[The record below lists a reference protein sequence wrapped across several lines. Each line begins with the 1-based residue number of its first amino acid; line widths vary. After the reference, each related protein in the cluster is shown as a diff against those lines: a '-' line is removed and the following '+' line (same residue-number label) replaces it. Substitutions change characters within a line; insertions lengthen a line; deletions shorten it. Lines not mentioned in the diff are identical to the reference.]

1 MTLKGAIGNIVF
13 FNAENGYTVF
23 QLISDSDGGE
33 TTCVGY
39 LPQLNVGQQ
48 IEVSGKIVTHQ
59 KFGEQF
65 SVEKFSLAAPTGSEG
80 LVRYLA
86 SGLIKGV
93 GEATARL
100 IVNSFGDDTLSVLE
114 NSPERLAELRGISL
128 KKARAI
134 GEEFN
139 GHRAMQEQIMFLQS
153 YDITLNTAIKIYRV
167 YKDKTESVL
176 KSNPYRLIDDVDGIG
191 FLSADRIAGSMGIG
205 KDSEFRLRAGIVYCL
220 KDGAE
225 KSGNT
230 VIEEQTLK
238 KSVGELLGYDVSERA
253 ELYEETVDNLI
264 FDLMARRFEDGEKAG
279 LALTRYYNIEKN
291 IAGALVRL
299 DEEAPAISASFKTL
313 IEDFQSAN
321 GVKLH
326 SNQRRAVEAA
336 FENGVTVITGGP
348 GTGKTTIVRCVSYIC
363 DALDIKAEYCC
374 PTGRAAKRLGAS
386 TGKNA
391 KTIHRLLGMEAREDR
406 LVFAYDASNPLEA
419 DLVVVDEASMA
430 DAVIFNSLLK
440 ALRRGCRLVLVGDKD
455 QLPSVGA
462 GNVLADVIKSRLFSV
477 NELTHIYRQSED
489 SYIVTN
495 AHLINSGK
503 MPVIEKDSKDFFF
516 IARDN
521 QEDILNEVTGLVT
534 TRLPKFTSL
543 SPAEIQVLAPMKS
556 GLAGVANLNRTLQAK
571 LNPFERSKS
580 EINVGGVVFR
590 TGDKVMQTV
599 NDYNME
605 WEINDSEGVRSG
617 KGVFNGDIGY
627 ITRIDRTENLAE
639 ILFDDGRRAVYTS
652 ADMPDLTL
660 AYAVTVHKSQGSE
673 FDALVVAVTNGPP
686 TILNRNLLYTAVTRA
701 KNRGFGMQQKD
712 AGNDGQKQ
720 LYRGARHHA
729 QSVFEGRKTE
739 ALGAL
744 PVRSAKSRKRPRQR
758 DCRAFS
764 ARTDIPAYAAARTFS
779 TRRAFADSACPSLNS
794 TTATSADA
802 AGLLSATWTTVSAP
816 PAKGST
822 ACFSTARL
830 RLLCIRG
837 K

>member
-1 MTLKGAIGNIVF
+1 
-13 FNAENGYTVF
+13 
-23 QLISDSDGGE
+23 
-33 TTCVGY
+33 
-39 LPQLNVGQQ
+39 
-48 IEVSGKIVTHQ
+48 
-59 KFGEQF
+59 
-65 SVEKFSLAAPTGSEG
+65 
-80 LVRYLA
+80 
-86 SGLIKGV
+86 
-93 GEATARL
+93 
-100 IVNSFGDDTLSVLE
+100 
-114 NSPERLAELRGISL
+114 
-128 KKARAI
+128 
-134 GEEFN
+134 
-139 GHRAMQEQIMFLQS
+139 MFLQS

-238 KSVGELLGYDVSERA
+238 KSVGELLGYDISERA

-299 DEEAPAISASFKTL
+299 DEEAPAISAPFKTL

-571 LNPFERSKS
+571 INPFERSKS

-701 KNRGFGMQQKD
+701 KKTVVLVCSKRMLGMMVKNNYIEERATMLKAFLKEEKQK
-712 AGNDGQKQ
+712 
-720 LYRGARHHA
+720 
-729 QSVFEGRKTE
+729 
-739 ALGAL
+739 
-744 PVRSAKSRKRPRQR
+744 RSAL
-758 DCRAFS
+758 
-764 ARTDIPAYAAARTFS
+764 Y
-779 TRRAFADSACPSLNS
+779 L
-794 TTATSADA
+794 
-802 AGLLSATWTTVSAP
+802 
-816 PAKGST
+816 
-822 ACFSTARL
+822 
-830 RLLCIRG
+830 
-837 K
+837 

>member
-134 GEEFN
+134 GEEF
-139 GHRAMQEQIMFLQS
+139 MQEQIMFLQS

-701 KNRGFGMQQKD
+701 KKTVVLVCSKRMLGMMVKNNYIEERATMLKAFLKEEKQK
-712 AGNDGQKQ
+712 
-720 LYRGARHHA
+720 
-729 QSVFEGRKTE
+729 
-739 ALGAL
+739 
-744 PVRSAKSRKRPRQR
+744 RSAL
-758 DCRAFS
+758 
-764 ARTDIPAYAAARTFS
+764 Y
-779 TRRAFADSACPSLNS
+779 L
-794 TTATSADA
+794 
-802 AGLLSATWTTVSAP
+802 
-816 PAKGST
+816 
-822 ACFSTARL
+822 
-830 RLLCIRG
+830 
-837 K
+837 

>member
-1 MTLKGAIGNIVF
+1 M
-13 FNAENGYTVF
+13 
-23 QLISDSDGGE
+23 
-33 TTCVGY
+33 
-39 LPQLNVGQQ
+39 
-48 IEVSGKIVTHQ
+48 
-59 KFGEQF
+59 
-65 SVEKFSLAAPTGSEG
+65 
-80 LVRYLA
+80 
-86 SGLIKGV
+86 
-93 GEATARL
+93 
-100 IVNSFGDDTLSVLE
+100 
-114 NSPERLAELRGISL
+114 
-128 KKARAI
+128 
-134 GEEFN
+134 
-139 GHRAMQEQIMFLQS
+139 
-153 YDITLNTAIKIYRV
+153 
-167 YKDKTESVL
+167 
-176 KSNPYRLIDDVDGIG
+176 DGIG

-701 KNRGFGMQQKD
+701 KKTVVLVCSKRMLGMMVKNNYIEERATMLKAFLKEEKQK
-712 AGNDGQKQ
+712 
-720 LYRGARHHA
+720 
-729 QSVFEGRKTE
+729 
-739 ALGAL
+739 
-744 PVRSAKSRKRPRQR
+744 RSAL
-758 DCRAFS
+758 
-764 ARTDIPAYAAARTFS
+764 Y
-779 TRRAFADSACPSLNS
+779 L
-794 TTATSADA
+794 
-802 AGLLSATWTTVSAP
+802 
-816 PAKGST
+816 
-822 ACFSTARL
+822 
-830 RLLCIRG
+830 
-837 K
+837 

>member
-1 MTLKGAIGNIVF
+1 M
-13 FNAENGYTVF
+13 
-23 QLISDSDGGE
+23 
-33 TTCVGY
+33 
-39 LPQLNVGQQ
+39 
-48 IEVSGKIVTHQ
+48 
-59 KFGEQF
+59 
-65 SVEKFSLAAPTGSEG
+65 SE
-80 LVRYLA
+80 
-86 SGLIKGV
+86 
-93 GEATARL
+93 
-100 IVNSFGDDTLSVLE
+100 
-114 NSPERLAELRGISL
+114 
-128 KKARAI
+128 
-134 GEEFN
+134 
-139 GHRAMQEQIMFLQS
+139 
-153 YDITLNTAIKIYRV
+153 
-167 YKDKTESVL
+167 
-176 KSNPYRLIDDVDGIG
+176 
-191 FLSADRIAGSMGIG
+191 DRSAGSMGIG
-205 KDSEFRLRAGIVYCL
+205 TDSEFRLRAGIVYCL

-264 FDLMARRFEDGEKAG
+264 FDLMARCFEDGEKAG

-336 FENGVTVITGGP
+336 FENGVTVISGGP

-701 KNRGFGMQQKD
+701 KKTVVLVCSKRMLGMMVKNNYIEERATMLKAFLKEEKQK
-712 AGNDGQKQ
+712 
-720 LYRGARHHA
+720 
-729 QSVFEGRKTE
+729 
-739 ALGAL
+739 
-744 PVRSAKSRKRPRQR
+744 RSAL
-758 DCRAFS
+758 
-764 ARTDIPAYAAARTFS
+764 Y
-779 TRRAFADSACPSLNS
+779 L
-794 TTATSADA
+794 
-802 AGLLSATWTTVSAP
+802 
-816 PAKGST
+816 
-822 ACFSTARL
+822 
-830 RLLCIRG
+830 
-837 K
+837 

>member
-1 MTLKGAIGNIVF
+1 M
-13 FNAENGYTVF
+13 
-23 QLISDSDGGE
+23 
-33 TTCVGY
+33 
-39 LPQLNVGQQ
+39 
-48 IEVSGKIVTHQ
+48 
-59 KFGEQF
+59 
-65 SVEKFSLAAPTGSEG
+65 
-80 LVRYLA
+80 
-86 SGLIKGV
+86 
-93 GEATARL
+93 
-100 IVNSFGDDTLSVLE
+100 
-114 NSPERLAELRGISL
+114 
-128 KKARAI
+128 
-134 GEEFN
+134 
-139 GHRAMQEQIMFLQS
+139 
-153 YDITLNTAIKIYRV
+153 
-167 YKDKTESVL
+167 

-238 KSVGELLGYDVSERA
+238 KSVGELLGYDISERA

-571 LNPFERSKS
+571 INPFERSKS

-701 KNRGFGMQQKD
+701 KKTVVLVCSKRMLGMMVKNNYIEERATMLKAFLKEEKQK
-712 AGNDGQKQ
+712 
-720 LYRGARHHA
+720 
-729 QSVFEGRKTE
+729 
-739 ALGAL
+739 
-744 PVRSAKSRKRPRQR
+744 RSAL
-758 DCRAFS
+758 
-764 ARTDIPAYAAARTFS
+764 Y
-779 TRRAFADSACPSLNS
+779 L
-794 TTATSADA
+794 
-802 AGLLSATWTTVSAP
+802 
-816 PAKGST
+816 
-822 ACFSTARL
+822 
-830 RLLCIRG
+830 
-837 K
+837 

>member
-59 KFGEQF
+59 RFGEQF
-65 SVEKFSLAAPTGSEG
+65 SVEKFSLAAPTGSDG

-139 GHRAMQEQIMFLQS
+139 EHRAMQEQIMFLQS

-299 DEEAPAISASFKTL
+299 DEAPAISASFKTL

-701 KNRGFGMQQKD
+701 KKTVVLVCSKRMLGMMVKNNYIEERATMLKAFLKEEKQK
-712 AGNDGQKQ
+712 
-720 LYRGARHHA
+720 
-729 QSVFEGRKTE
+729 
-739 ALGAL
+739 
-744 PVRSAKSRKRPRQR
+744 RSAL
-758 DCRAFS
+758 
-764 ARTDIPAYAAARTFS
+764 Y
-779 TRRAFADSACPSLNS
+779 L
-794 TTATSADA
+794 
-802 AGLLSATWTTVSAP
+802 
-816 PAKGST
+816 
-822 ACFSTARL
+822 
-830 RLLCIRG
+830 
-837 K
+837 

>member
-238 KSVGELLGYDVSERA
+238 KSVGELLGYDVSEKA

-462 GNVLADVIKSRLFSV
+462 GNVLADVIKSRLFFSV

-701 KNRGFGMQQKD
+701 KKTVVLVCSKRMLGMMVKNNYIEERATMLKAFLKEEKQK
-712 AGNDGQKQ
+712 
-720 LYRGARHHA
+720 
-729 QSVFEGRKTE
+729 
-739 ALGAL
+739 
-744 PVRSAKSRKRPRQR
+744 RSAL
-758 DCRAFS
+758 
-764 ARTDIPAYAAARTFS
+764 Y
-779 TRRAFADSACPSLNS
+779 L
-794 TTATSADA
+794 
-802 AGLLSATWTTVSAP
+802 
-816 PAKGST
+816 
-822 ACFSTARL
+822 
-830 RLLCIRG
+830 
-837 K
+837 

>member
-326 SNQRRAVEAA
+326 SNQRQAA

-701 KNRGFGMQQKD
+701 KKTVVLVCSKRMLGMMVKNNYIEERATMLKAFLKEEKQK
-712 AGNDGQKQ
+712 
-720 LYRGARHHA
+720 
-729 QSVFEGRKTE
+729 
-739 ALGAL
+739 
-744 PVRSAKSRKRPRQR
+744 RSAL
-758 DCRAFS
+758 
-764 ARTDIPAYAAARTFS
+764 Y
-779 TRRAFADSACPSLNS
+779 L
-794 TTATSADA
+794 
-802 AGLLSATWTTVSAP
+802 
-816 PAKGST
+816 
-822 ACFSTARL
+822 
-830 RLLCIRG
+830 
-837 K
+837 

>member
-100 IVNSFGDDTLSVLE
+100 IVNSFGDDTLSVQ
-114 NSPERLAELRGISL
+114 
-128 KKARAI
+128 
-134 GEEFN
+134 EFN

-571 LNPFERSKS
+571 INPFERSKS

-701 KNRGFGMQQKD
+701 KKTVVLVCSKRMLGMMVKNNYIEERATMLKAFLKEEKQK
-712 AGNDGQKQ
+712 
-720 LYRGARHHA
+720 
-729 QSVFEGRKTE
+729 
-739 ALGAL
+739 
-744 PVRSAKSRKRPRQR
+744 RSAL
-758 DCRAFS
+758 
-764 ARTDIPAYAAARTFS
+764 Y
-779 TRRAFADSACPSLNS
+779 L
-794 TTATSADA
+794 
-802 AGLLSATWTTVSAP
+802 
-816 PAKGST
+816 
-822 ACFSTARL
+822 
-830 RLLCIRG
+830 
-837 K
+837 

>member
-627 ITRIDRTENLAE
+627 ITRIYRTENLAE

-701 KNRGFGMQQKD
+701 KKTVVLVCSKRMLGMMVKNNYIEERATMLKAFLKEEKQK
-712 AGNDGQKQ
+712 
-720 LYRGARHHA
+720 
-729 QSVFEGRKTE
+729 
-739 ALGAL
+739 
-744 PVRSAKSRKRPRQR
+744 RSAL
-758 DCRAFS
+758 
-764 ARTDIPAYAAARTFS
+764 Y
-779 TRRAFADSACPSLNS
+779 L
-794 TTATSADA
+794 
-802 AGLLSATWTTVSAP
+802 
-816 PAKGST
+816 
-822 ACFSTARL
+822 
-830 RLLCIRG
+830 
-837 K
+837 

>member
-1 MTLKGAIGNIVF
+1 
-13 FNAENGYTVF
+13 
-23 QLISDSDGGE
+23 
-33 TTCVGY
+33 
-39 LPQLNVGQQ
+39 
-48 IEVSGKIVTHQ
+48 
-59 KFGEQF
+59 
-65 SVEKFSLAAPTGSEG
+65 
-80 LVRYLA
+80 
-86 SGLIKGV
+86 
-93 GEATARL
+93 
-100 IVNSFGDDTLSVLE
+100 
-114 NSPERLAELRGISL
+114 
-128 KKARAI
+128 
-134 GEEFN
+134 
-139 GHRAMQEQIMFLQS
+139 MFLQS

-238 KSVGELLGYDVSERA
+238 KSVGELLGYDISERA

-299 DEEAPAISASFKTL
+299 DEEAPAISASFKTP

-571 LNPFERSKS
+571 INPFERSKS

-701 KNRGFGMQQKD
+701 KKTVVLVCSKRMLGMMVKNNYIEERATMLKAFLKEEKQK
-712 AGNDGQKQ
+712 
-720 LYRGARHHA
+720 
-729 QSVFEGRKTE
+729 
-739 ALGAL
+739 
-744 PVRSAKSRKRPRQR
+744 RSAL
-758 DCRAFS
+758 
-764 ARTDIPAYAAARTFS
+764 Y
-779 TRRAFADSACPSLNS
+779 L
-794 TTATSADA
+794 
-802 AGLLSATWTTVSAP
+802 
-816 PAKGST
+816 
-822 ACFSTARL
+822 
-830 RLLCIRG
+830 
-837 K
+837 

>member
-1 MTLKGAIGNIVF
+1 M
-13 FNAENGYTVF
+13 
-23 QLISDSDGGE
+23 
-33 TTCVGY
+33 
-39 LPQLNVGQQ
+39 
-48 IEVSGKIVTHQ
+48 
-59 KFGEQF
+59 
-65 SVEKFSLAAPTGSEG
+65 
-80 LVRYLA
+80 
-86 SGLIKGV
+86 
-93 GEATARL
+93 
-100 IVNSFGDDTLSVLE
+100 
-114 NSPERLAELRGISL
+114 
-128 KKARAI
+128 
-134 GEEFN
+134 
-139 GHRAMQEQIMFLQS
+139 
-153 YDITLNTAIKIYRV
+153 
-167 YKDKTESVL
+167 
-176 KSNPYRLIDDVDGIG
+176 
-191 FLSADRIAGSMGIG
+191 
-205 KDSEFRLRAGIVYCL
+205 
-220 KDGAE
+220 
-225 KSGNT
+225 
-230 VIEEQTLK
+230 
-238 KSVGELLGYDVSERA
+238 
-253 ELYEETVDNLI
+253 
-264 FDLMARRFEDGEKAG
+264 
-279 LALTRYYNIEKN
+279 
-291 IAGALVRL
+291 
-299 DEEAPAISASFKTL
+299 
-313 IEDFQSAN
+313 
-321 GVKLH
+321 
-326 SNQRRAVEAA
+326 
-336 FENGVTVITGGP
+336 ITGGP

-701 KNRGFGMQQKD
+701 KKPWFW
-712 AGNDGQKQ
+712 
-720 LYRGARHHA
+720 
-729 QSVFEGRKTE
+729 
-739 ALGAL
+739 
-744 PVRSAKSRKRPRQR
+744 
-758 DCRAFS
+758 
-764 ARTDIPAYAAARTFS
+764 YAA
-779 TRRAFADSACPSLNS
+779 
-794 TTATSADA
+794 
-802 AGLLSATWTTVSAP
+802 
-816 PAKGST
+816 KG
-822 ACFSTARL
+822 CWE
-830 RLLCIRG
+830 
-837 K
+837 

>member
-1 MTLKGAIGNIVF
+1 
-13 FNAENGYTVF
+13 
-23 QLISDSDGGE
+23 
-33 TTCVGY
+33 
-39 LPQLNVGQQ
+39 
-48 IEVSGKIVTHQ
+48 
-59 KFGEQF
+59 
-65 SVEKFSLAAPTGSEG
+65 
-80 LVRYLA
+80 
-86 SGLIKGV
+86 
-93 GEATARL
+93 
-100 IVNSFGDDTLSVLE
+100 
-114 NSPERLAELRGISL
+114 
-128 KKARAI
+128 
-134 GEEFN
+134 
-139 GHRAMQEQIMFLQS
+139 MFLQS

-238 KSVGELLGYDVSERA
+238 KSVGELLGYDISERA

-701 KNRGFGMQQKD
+701 KKTVVLVCSKRMLGMMVKNNYIEERATMLKAFLKEEKQK
-712 AGNDGQKQ
+712 
-720 LYRGARHHA
+720 
-729 QSVFEGRKTE
+729 
-739 ALGAL
+739 
-744 PVRSAKSRKRPRQR
+744 RSAL
-758 DCRAFS
+758 
-764 ARTDIPAYAAARTFS
+764 Y
-779 TRRAFADSACPSLNS
+779 L
-794 TTATSADA
+794 
-802 AGLLSATWTTVSAP
+802 
-816 PAKGST
+816 
-822 ACFSTARL
+822 
-830 RLLCIRG
+830 
-837 K
+837 

>member
-326 SNQRRAVEAA
+326 SNQREAA
-336 FENGVTVITGGP
+336 FENGVTVITVGP

-391 KTIHRLLGMEAREDR
+391 KTIHRLLGVEAREDR

-571 LNPFERSKS
+571 INPFERSKS

-701 KNRGFGMQQKD
+701 KKTVVLVCSKRMLGMMVKNNYIEERATMLKAFLKEEKQK
-712 AGNDGQKQ
+712 
-720 LYRGARHHA
+720 
-729 QSVFEGRKTE
+729 
-739 ALGAL
+739 
-744 PVRSAKSRKRPRQR
+744 RSAL
-758 DCRAFS
+758 
-764 ARTDIPAYAAARTFS
+764 Y
-779 TRRAFADSACPSLNS
+779 L
-794 TTATSADA
+794 
-802 AGLLSATWTTVSAP
+802 
-816 PAKGST
+816 
-822 ACFSTARL
+822 
-830 RLLCIRG
+830 
-837 K
+837 

>member
-59 KFGEQF
+59 RFGEQF
-65 SVEKFSLAAPTGSEG
+65 SVEKFSLAAPTGSDG

-139 GHRAMQEQIMFLQS
+139 EHRAMQEQIMFLQS

-238 KSVGELLGYDVSERA
+238 KSVGELLGYDISERA

-299 DEEAPAISASFKTL
+299 DEEPAISASFKTL

-571 LNPFERSKS
+571 INPFERSKS

-701 KNRGFGMQQKD
+701 KKTVVLVCSKRMLGMMVKNNYIEERATMLKAFLKEEKQK
-712 AGNDGQKQ
+712 
-720 LYRGARHHA
+720 
-729 QSVFEGRKTE
+729 
-739 ALGAL
+739 
-744 PVRSAKSRKRPRQR
+744 RSAL
-758 DCRAFS
+758 
-764 ARTDIPAYAAARTFS
+764 Y
-779 TRRAFADSACPSLNS
+779 L
-794 TTATSADA
+794 
-802 AGLLSATWTTVSAP
+802 
-816 PAKGST
+816 
-822 ACFSTARL
+822 
-830 RLLCIRG
+830 
-837 K
+837 

>member
-1 MTLKGAIGNIVF
+1 M
-13 FNAENGYTVF
+13 
-23 QLISDSDGGE
+23 
-33 TTCVGY
+33 
-39 LPQLNVGQQ
+39 
-48 IEVSGKIVTHQ
+48 
-59 KFGEQF
+59 
-65 SVEKFSLAAPTGSEG
+65 
-80 LVRYLA
+80 
-86 SGLIKGV
+86 
-93 GEATARL
+93 
-100 IVNSFGDDTLSVLE
+100 
-114 NSPERLAELRGISL
+114 
-128 KKARAI
+128 
-134 GEEFN
+134 
-139 GHRAMQEQIMFLQS
+139 
-153 YDITLNTAIKIYRV
+153 
-167 YKDKTESVL
+167 
-176 KSNPYRLIDDVDGIG
+176 
-191 FLSADRIAGSMGIG
+191 SADRIAGSMGIG

-701 KNRGFGMQQKD
+701 KKTVVLVCSKRMLGMMVKNNYIEERATMLKAFLKEEKQK
-712 AGNDGQKQ
+712 
-720 LYRGARHHA
+720 
-729 QSVFEGRKTE
+729 
-739 ALGAL
+739 
-744 PVRSAKSRKRPRQR
+744 RSAL
-758 DCRAFS
+758 
-764 ARTDIPAYAAARTFS
+764 Y
-779 TRRAFADSACPSLNS
+779 L
-794 TTATSADA
+794 
-802 AGLLSATWTTVSAP
+802 
-816 PAKGST
+816 
-822 ACFSTARL
+822 
-830 RLLCIRG
+830 
-837 K
+837 

>member
-1 MTLKGAIGNIVF
+1 
-13 FNAENGYTVF
+13 
-23 QLISDSDGGE
+23 
-33 TTCVGY
+33 
-39 LPQLNVGQQ
+39 
-48 IEVSGKIVTHQ
+48 
-59 KFGEQF
+59 
-65 SVEKFSLAAPTGSEG
+65 
-80 LVRYLA
+80 
-86 SGLIKGV
+86 
-93 GEATARL
+93 
-100 IVNSFGDDTLSVLE
+100 
-114 NSPERLAELRGISL
+114 
-128 KKARAI
+128 
-134 GEEFN
+134 
-139 GHRAMQEQIMFLQS
+139 
-153 YDITLNTAIKIYRV
+153 
-167 YKDKTESVL
+167 
-176 KSNPYRLIDDVDGIG
+176 
-191 FLSADRIAGSMGIG
+191 MGICN
-205 KDSEFRLRAGIVYCL
+205 DSEFRLRAGIVYCL

-701 KNRGFGMQQKD
+701 KKTVVLVCSKRMLGMMVKNNYIEERATMLKAFLKEEKQK
-712 AGNDGQKQ
+712 
-720 LYRGARHHA
+720 
-729 QSVFEGRKTE
+729 
-739 ALGAL
+739 
-744 PVRSAKSRKRPRQR
+744 RSAL
-758 DCRAFS
+758 
-764 ARTDIPAYAAARTFS
+764 Y
-779 TRRAFADSACPSLNS
+779 L
-794 TTATSADA
+794 
-802 AGLLSATWTTVSAP
+802 
-816 PAKGST
+816 
-822 ACFSTARL
+822 
-830 RLLCIRG
+830 
-837 K
+837 

>member
-1 MTLKGAIGNIVF
+1 
-13 FNAENGYTVF
+13 
-23 QLISDSDGGE
+23 
-33 TTCVGY
+33 
-39 LPQLNVGQQ
+39 
-48 IEVSGKIVTHQ
+48 
-59 KFGEQF
+59 
-65 SVEKFSLAAPTGSEG
+65 
-80 LVRYLA
+80 
-86 SGLIKGV
+86 
-93 GEATARL
+93 
-100 IVNSFGDDTLSVLE
+100 
-114 NSPERLAELRGISL
+114 
-128 KKARAI
+128 
-134 GEEFN
+134 
-139 GHRAMQEQIMFLQS
+139 MFLQS

-230 VIEEQTLK
+230 VIEERTLK
-238 KSVGELLGYDVSERA
+238 KSVGELLGHDVSERA

-701 KNRGFGMQQKD
+701 KKTVVLVCSKRMLGMMVKNNYIEERATMLKAFLKEEKQK
-712 AGNDGQKQ
+712 
-720 LYRGARHHA
+720 
-729 QSVFEGRKTE
+729 
-739 ALGAL
+739 
-744 PVRSAKSRKRPRQR
+744 RSAL
-758 DCRAFS
+758 
-764 ARTDIPAYAAARTFS
+764 Y
-779 TRRAFADSACPSLNS
+779 L
-794 TTATSADA
+794 
-802 AGLLSATWTTVSAP
+802 
-816 PAKGST
+816 
-822 ACFSTARL
+822 
-830 RLLCIRG
+830 
-837 K
+837 

>member
-1 MTLKGAIGNIVF
+1 
-13 FNAENGYTVF
+13 
-23 QLISDSDGGE
+23 
-33 TTCVGY
+33 
-39 LPQLNVGQQ
+39 
-48 IEVSGKIVTHQ
+48 
-59 KFGEQF
+59 
-65 SVEKFSLAAPTGSEG
+65 
-80 LVRYLA
+80 
-86 SGLIKGV
+86 
-93 GEATARL
+93 
-100 IVNSFGDDTLSVLE
+100 
-114 NSPERLAELRGISL
+114 
-128 KKARAI
+128 
-134 GEEFN
+134 
-139 GHRAMQEQIMFLQS
+139 MFLQS

-238 KSVGELLGYDVSERA
+238 KSVGELLGYDISERA

-701 KNRGFGMQQKD
+701 KKNVVLVCSKRMLGMMVKNNYIEERATMLKAFLKEEKQK
-712 AGNDGQKQ
+712 
-720 LYRGARHHA
+720 
-729 QSVFEGRKTE
+729 
-739 ALGAL
+739 
-744 PVRSAKSRKRPRQR
+744 RSAL
-758 DCRAFS
+758 
-764 ARTDIPAYAAARTFS
+764 Y
-779 TRRAFADSACPSLNS
+779 L
-794 TTATSADA
+794 
-802 AGLLSATWTTVSAP
+802 
-816 PAKGST
+816 
-822 ACFSTARL
+822 
-830 RLLCIRG
+830 
-837 K
+837 

>member
-1 MTLKGAIGNIVF
+1 M
-13 FNAENGYTVF
+13 
-23 QLISDSDGGE
+23 
-33 TTCVGY
+33 
-39 LPQLNVGQQ
+39 
-48 IEVSGKIVTHQ
+48 
-59 KFGEQF
+59 
-65 SVEKFSLAAPTGSEG
+65 
-80 LVRYLA
+80 
-86 SGLIKGV
+86 
-93 GEATARL
+93 
-100 IVNSFGDDTLSVLE
+100 
-114 NSPERLAELRGISL
+114 
-128 KKARAI
+128 
-134 GEEFN
+134 
-139 GHRAMQEQIMFLQS
+139 
-153 YDITLNTAIKIYRV
+153 
-167 YKDKTESVL
+167 
-176 KSNPYRLIDDVDGIG
+176 DGIG

-238 KSVGELLGYDVSERA
+238 KSVGELLGYDISERA

-571 LNPFERSKS
+571 INPFERSKS

-701 KNRGFGMQQKD
+701 KKTVVLVCSKRMLGMMVKNNYIEERATMLKAFLKEEKQK
-712 AGNDGQKQ
+712 
-720 LYRGARHHA
+720 
-729 QSVFEGRKTE
+729 
-739 ALGAL
+739 
-744 PVRSAKSRKRPRQR
+744 RSAL
-758 DCRAFS
+758 
-764 ARTDIPAYAAARTFS
+764 Y
-779 TRRAFADSACPSLNS
+779 L
-794 TTATSADA
+794 
-802 AGLLSATWTTVSAP
+802 
-816 PAKGST
+816 
-822 ACFSTARL
+822 
-830 RLLCIRG
+830 
-837 K
+837 

>member
-1 MTLKGAIGNIVF
+1 M
-13 FNAENGYTVF
+13 
-23 QLISDSDGGE
+23 
-33 TTCVGY
+33 
-39 LPQLNVGQQ
+39 
-48 IEVSGKIVTHQ
+48 
-59 KFGEQF
+59 
-65 SVEKFSLAAPTGSEG
+65 
-80 LVRYLA
+80 
-86 SGLIKGV
+86 
-93 GEATARL
+93 
-100 IVNSFGDDTLSVLE
+100 
-114 NSPERLAELRGISL
+114 
-128 KKARAI
+128 
-134 GEEFN
+134 
-139 GHRAMQEQIMFLQS
+139 
-153 YDITLNTAIKIYRV
+153 
-167 YKDKTESVL
+167 

-571 LNPFERSKS
+571 INPFERSKS

-701 KNRGFGMQQKD
+701 KKTVVLVCSKRMLGMMVKNNYIEERATMLKAFLKEEKQK
-712 AGNDGQKQ
+712 
-720 LYRGARHHA
+720 
-729 QSVFEGRKTE
+729 
-739 ALGAL
+739 
-744 PVRSAKSRKRPRQR
+744 RSAL
-758 DCRAFS
+758 
-764 ARTDIPAYAAARTFS
+764 Y
-779 TRRAFADSACPSLNS
+779 L
-794 TTATSADA
+794 
-802 AGLLSATWTTVSAP
+802 
-816 PAKGST
+816 
-822 ACFSTARL
+822 
-830 RLLCIRG
+830 
-837 K
+837 

>member
-1 MTLKGAIGNIVF
+1 M
-13 FNAENGYTVF
+13 
-23 QLISDSDGGE
+23 
-33 TTCVGY
+33 
-39 LPQLNVGQQ
+39 
-48 IEVSGKIVTHQ
+48 
-59 KFGEQF
+59 
-65 SVEKFSLAAPTGSEG
+65 
-80 LVRYLA
+80 
-86 SGLIKGV
+86 
-93 GEATARL
+93 
-100 IVNSFGDDTLSVLE
+100 
-114 NSPERLAELRGISL
+114 
-128 KKARAI
+128 
-134 GEEFN
+134 
-139 GHRAMQEQIMFLQS
+139 
-153 YDITLNTAIKIYRV
+153 
-167 YKDKTESVL
+167 YK
-176 KSNPYRLIDDVDGIG
+176 R
-191 FLSADRIAGSMGIG
+191 
-205 KDSEFRLRAGIVYCL
+205 
-220 KDGAE
+220 
-225 KSGNT
+225 
-230 VIEEQTLK
+230 Q
-238 KSVGELLGYDVSERA
+238 
-253 ELYEETVDNLI
+253 
-264 FDLMARRFEDGEKAG
+264 
-279 LALTRYYNIEKN
+279 
-291 IAGALVRL
+291 
-299 DEEAPAISASFKTL
+299 
-313 IEDFQSAN
+313 
-321 GVKLH
+321 KLH

-571 LNPFERSKS
+571 INPFERSKS

-701 KNRGFGMQQKD
+701 KKTVVLVCSKRMLGMMVKNNYIEERATMLKAFLKEEKQK
-712 AGNDGQKQ
+712 
-720 LYRGARHHA
+720 
-729 QSVFEGRKTE
+729 
-739 ALGAL
+739 
-744 PVRSAKSRKRPRQR
+744 RSAL
-758 DCRAFS
+758 
-764 ARTDIPAYAAARTFS
+764 Y
-779 TRRAFADSACPSLNS
+779 L
-794 TTATSADA
+794 
-802 AGLLSATWTTVSAP
+802 
-816 PAKGST
+816 
-822 ACFSTARL
+822 
-830 RLLCIRG
+830 
-837 K
+837 

>member
-1 MTLKGAIGNIVF
+1 
-13 FNAENGYTVF
+13 
-23 QLISDSDGGE
+23 
-33 TTCVGY
+33 
-39 LPQLNVGQQ
+39 
-48 IEVSGKIVTHQ
+48 
-59 KFGEQF
+59 
-65 SVEKFSLAAPTGSEG
+65 
-80 LVRYLA
+80 
-86 SGLIKGV
+86 
-93 GEATARL
+93 
-100 IVNSFGDDTLSVLE
+100 
-114 NSPERLAELRGISL
+114 
-128 KKARAI
+128 
-134 GEEFN
+134 
-139 GHRAMQEQIMFLQS
+139 MFLQS

-571 LNPFERSKS
+571 INPFERSKS

-701 KNRGFGMQQKD
+701 KKTVVLVCSKRMLGMMVKNNYIEERATMLKAFLKEEKQK
-712 AGNDGQKQ
+712 
-720 LYRGARHHA
+720 
-729 QSVFEGRKTE
+729 
-739 ALGAL
+739 
-744 PVRSAKSRKRPRQR
+744 RSAL
-758 DCRAFS
+758 
-764 ARTDIPAYAAARTFS
+764 Y
-779 TRRAFADSACPSLNS
+779 L
-794 TTATSADA
+794 
-802 AGLLSATWTTVSAP
+802 
-816 PAKGST
+816 
-822 ACFSTARL
+822 
-830 RLLCIRG
+830 
-837 K
+837 

>member
-1 MTLKGAIGNIVF
+1 
-13 FNAENGYTVF
+13 
-23 QLISDSDGGE
+23 
-33 TTCVGY
+33 
-39 LPQLNVGQQ
+39 
-48 IEVSGKIVTHQ
+48 
-59 KFGEQF
+59 
-65 SVEKFSLAAPTGSEG
+65 
-80 LVRYLA
+80 
-86 SGLIKGV
+86 
-93 GEATARL
+93 
-100 IVNSFGDDTLSVLE
+100 
-114 NSPERLAELRGISL
+114 
-128 KKARAI
+128 
-134 GEEFN
+134 
-139 GHRAMQEQIMFLQS
+139 MFLQS

-701 KNRGFGMQQKD
+701 KKTVVLVCSKRMLGMMVKNNYIEERATMLKAFLKEEKQK
-712 AGNDGQKQ
+712 
-720 LYRGARHHA
+720 
-729 QSVFEGRKTE
+729 
-739 ALGAL
+739 
-744 PVRSAKSRKRPRQR
+744 RSAL
-758 DCRAFS
+758 
-764 ARTDIPAYAAARTFS
+764 Y
-779 TRRAFADSACPSLNS
+779 L
-794 TTATSADA
+794 
-802 AGLLSATWTTVSAP
+802 
-816 PAKGST
+816 
-822 ACFSTARL
+822 
-830 RLLCIRG
+830 
-837 K
+837 

>member
-1 MTLKGAIGNIVF
+1 
-13 FNAENGYTVF
+13 
-23 QLISDSDGGE
+23 
-33 TTCVGY
+33 
-39 LPQLNVGQQ
+39 
-48 IEVSGKIVTHQ
+48 
-59 KFGEQF
+59 
-65 SVEKFSLAAPTGSEG
+65 
-80 LVRYLA
+80 
-86 SGLIKGV
+86 
-93 GEATARL
+93 
-100 IVNSFGDDTLSVLE
+100 
-114 NSPERLAELRGISL
+114 
-128 KKARAI
+128 
-134 GEEFN
+134 
-139 GHRAMQEQIMFLQS
+139 MFLQS

-238 KSVGELLGYDVSERA
+238 KSVGELLGYDISERA

-571 LNPFERSKS
+571 INPFERSKS

-701 KNRGFGMQQKD
+701 KKTVVLVCSKRMLGMMVKNNYIEERATMLKAFLKEEKQK
-712 AGNDGQKQ
+712 
-720 LYRGARHHA
+720 
-729 QSVFEGRKTE
+729 
-739 ALGAL
+739 
-744 PVRSAKSRKRPRQR
+744 RSAL
-758 DCRAFS
+758 
-764 ARTDIPAYAAARTFS
+764 Y
-779 TRRAFADSACPSLNS
+779 L
-794 TTATSADA
+794 
-802 AGLLSATWTTVSAP
+802 
-816 PAKGST
+816 
-822 ACFSTARL
+822 
-830 RLLCIRG
+830 
-837 K
+837 